1 MISVPITLEQ
11 LIQAVQNLQPEERRQ
26 VAKALVQSELSS
38 DLTDLIQSL
47 YSQPPVD
54 DISDEG
60 IMAEIR
66 AVRQQP
72 R

>member
-11 LIQAVQNLQPEERRQ
+11 LIQAVQNLQPEERRK

>member
-11 LIQAVQNLQPEERRQ
+11 LIQAVKNLQPEERMQ
-26 VAKALVQSELSS
+26 VAKALVQSELAS

-47 YSQPPVD
+47 YGEPPAD
-54 DISDEG
+54 DISDEDV
-60 IMAEIR
+60 MAEVQS
-66 AVRQQP
+66 VRQQP

>member
-11 LIQAVQNLQPEERRQ
+11 LIHAVRNLPPEERRQ
-26 VAKALVQSELSS
+26 VARALVQSELAA

-47 YSQPPVD
+47 YGEPPAD
-54 DISDEG
+54 DISDVD
-60 IMAEIR
+60 IMAEVK

>member
-11 LIQAVQNLQPEERRQ
+11 LIQAVKNLQPEERMQ
-26 VAKALVQSELSS
+26 VAKALVQSELAS

-47 YSQPPVD
+47 YDEPPAD
-54 DISDEG
+54 DISDED
-60 IMAEIR
+60 IMAEVQS
-66 AVRQQP
+66 VRQQP